1 MLYKE
6 FKEKYYKENVWLEV
20 YDSRDTLVVAGKFRL
35 LADEKGEGIYMLL
48 YKYNIYIID
57 PIALLSDS
65 IEYVLDLD
73 FLLDKKIDPNININN
88 LVREISNSQLANI
101 INSYNKE
108 NFIVKLTFLEEIE
121 TYWE

>member
-1 MLYKE
+1 M
-6 FKEKYYKENVWLEV
+6 V
-20 YDSRDTLVVAGKFRL
+20 
-35 LADEKGEGIYMLL
+35 L

-65 IEYVLDLD
+65 IEFVLDLD
-73 FLLDKKIDPNININN
+73 FLIDKKVDPNIHINN
-88 LVREISNSQLANI
+88 LVKEISNNNLANI

>member
-1 MLYKE
+1 
-6 FKEKYYKENVWLEV
+6 
-20 YDSRDTLVVAGKFRL
+20 
-35 LADEKGEGIYMLL
+35 MLL

-73 FLLDKKIDPNININN
+73 FLLDKKIDTNININDLIN
-88 LVREISNSQLANI
+88 LVDNVHLSKI
-101 INSYNKE
+101 IKSYNKE

>member
-1 MLYKE
+1 
-6 FKEKYYKENVWLEV
+6 
-20 YDSRDTLVVAGKFRL
+20 
-35 LADEKGEGIYMLL
+35 MLL
-48 YKYNIYIID
+48 YTYNIYIID

-88 LVREISNSQLANI
+88 LVREISNSSLANI

-108 NFIVKLTFLEEIE
+108 NFIVKLTFIEEIE

>member
-1 MLYKE
+1 
-6 FKEKYYKENVWLEV
+6 
-20 YDSRDTLVVAGKFRL
+20 
-35 LADEKGEGIYMLL
+35 MLL

-73 FLLDKKIDPNININN
+73 FLLDKKIDTNININN

-101 INSYNKE
+101 INLYNKE